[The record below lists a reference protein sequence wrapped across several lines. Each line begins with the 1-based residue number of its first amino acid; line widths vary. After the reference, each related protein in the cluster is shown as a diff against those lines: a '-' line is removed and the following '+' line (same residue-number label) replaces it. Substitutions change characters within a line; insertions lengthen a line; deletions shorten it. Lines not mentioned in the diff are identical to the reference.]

1 MLRAKDIASMSFM
14 PMQLYVLAA
23 VIYFCMSYPLALFI
37 RHLERRTLKVR
48 RT

>member
-1 MLRAKDIASMSFM
+1 M

-23 VIYFCMSYPLALFI
+23 VIYFGMSFPLAVFI
-37 RHLERRTLKVR
+37 RRLERRITAVR